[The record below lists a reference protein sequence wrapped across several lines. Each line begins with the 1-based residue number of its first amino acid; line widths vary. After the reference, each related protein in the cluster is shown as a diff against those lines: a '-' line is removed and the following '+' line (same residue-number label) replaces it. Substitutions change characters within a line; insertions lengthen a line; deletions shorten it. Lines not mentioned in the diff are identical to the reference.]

1 MESNP
6 SIEVKP
12 RSLSFYIVLAAAIYA
27 FIKAYWLLSPI
38 LLSFVL
44 IMLISLAINPVISRM
59 RVLTGSRRLAAGLFT
74 VGFLGGII
82 LAGWTLFVPMKE
94 SVTNLTREIPEYW
107 ERIQK
112 PLIRLEQQATLSEEK
127 LQEEVSVE
135 IARDDPEVVES
146 TNAEESTE
154 ESKSSDQGETFRSN
168 LTGIFQDLMGSF
180 AAVAFNAAQIFIVLV
195 TVFFGVLFTIMNPR
209 PIIGTIFLLVPERN
223 HDQARILMQRIAEF
237 APKWACA
244 MLLDMASIGLL
255 VFFFMWIIF
264 GFLDALVLGIFA
276 AIMGAVPFL
285 GPFLSAVPALLLAFG
300 TGGMTPLWVVLAYVM
315 IQGLQSNL
323 LEPFIMARGMKLHP
337 VAVIF
342 AMLLSVAAFGVLG
355 VLVAA
360 PLIAIASIFH
370 GELYRKQY
378 MPTVTD
384 EDLDDMAR
392 KALREKE

>member
-1 MESNP
+1 MENTS

-12 RSLSFYIVLAAAIYA
+12 HSVSFYVFLVVASYA

-38 LLSFVL
+38 LLSIVL
-44 IMLISLAINPVISRM
+44 TLLISLAINPVILRIQALV
-59 RVLTGSRRLAAGLFT
+59 RSRRLAAGLFT
-74 VGFLGGII
+74 IGFLGSII
-82 LAGWTLFVPMKE
+82 LAGWTMFGPMKE

-112 PLIRLEQQATLSEEK
+112 PLIRLEQQALLSEEK
-127 LQEEVSVE
+127 LQEEVSIEITQNGKEMVE
-135 IARDDPEVVES
+135 PTGAD
-146 TNAEESTE
+146 ESTE
-154 ESKSSDQGETFRSN
+154 ISKSSDQGETIRSN
-168 LTGIFQDLMGSF
+168 ITGIFKDLLGSF
-180 AAVAFNAAQIFIVLV
+180 AAVAFNATQIFIVMV

-209 PIIGTIFLLVPERN
+209 PIFGAIFLFVPKRN
-223 HDQARILMQRIAEF
+223 HDQARILIQRIAEF
-237 APKWACA
+237 APKWASA
-244 MLLDMASIGLL
+244 MLMDMASIGLL

-264 GFLDALVLGIFA
+264 GFSDALVLGIFA

-285 GPFLSAVPALLLAFG
+285 GPVLSAVPALLLSFG
-300 TGGMTPLWVVLAYVM
+300 TGGMTPLWVLLAYIV

-342 AMLLSVAAFGVLG
+342 AMLLSVVAFGVLG

-360 PLIAIASIFH
+360 PLVAIVSIFH
-370 GELYRKQY
+370 DELYRKRY
-378 MPTVTD
+378 LPTITD

-392 KALREKE
+392 KALHEKK

>member
-6 SIEVKP
+6 AIEVKP

-44 IMLISLAINPVISRM
+44 TMLISLAINPLILRIQLVTRN
-59 RVLTGSRRLAAGLFT
+59 RRLAAGLFML
-74 VGFLGGII
+74 GFLGSIF
-82 LAGWTLFVPMKE
+82 LAGWTMFGPMKE
-94 SVTNLTREIPEYW
+94 SVGNLTREIPEYW
-107 ERIQK
+107 DRIQK
-112 PLIRLEQQATLSEEK
+112 PLIRLEQQAILSEEK
-127 LQEEVSVE
+127 LQEEVSIE
-135 IARDDPEVVES
+135 IARDDPEMIEPS
-146 TNAEESTE
+146 GAEESTE
-154 ESKSSDQGETFRSN
+154 ATNSSDQGKTIRSN
-168 LTGIFQDLMGSF
+168 ITGIFQDLLGSF
-180 AAVAFNAAQIFIVLV
+180 TAVAFNAGQIFIVLV

-209 PIIGTIFLLVPERN
+209 PIFRTIFLFVPKRN
-223 HDQARILMQRIAEF
+223 HDQARILIQRIAEF
-237 APKWACA
+237 APKWAGA

-276 AIMGAVPFL
+276 VLMGAIPFL
-285 GPFLSAVPALLLAFG
+285 GPFLSAIPALLLAFG
-300 TGGMTPLWVVLAYVM
+300 AGGMTPVWVLLAYVV

-323 LEPFIMARGMKLHP
+323 LGPFIMARGMKLHP
-337 VAVIF
+337 LAVIF

-360 PLIAIASIFH
+360 PLIAILSIFH
-370 GELYRKQY
+370 DELYRKRY
-378 MPTVTD
+378 LPMVTD
-384 EDLDDMAR
+384 EDLNDLAR